1 MCYVVIHSSVSKKTE
16 HSMLLI
22 TDKFELQLK
31 QVMNYHTSFMKYF
44 FYIEKTSI
52 IFTHISSKSV

>member
-44 FYIEKTSI
+44 YIEKTSI
-52 IFTHISSKSV
+52 KFTHISSKSV